1 MHAITHIIFEVDRW
15 VSLGTHWNQKLP
27 PIRNE
32 PVIDNNKVKMAE
44 RERKVPDNHSST
56 TCSETNGD
64 TTSK

>member
-1 MHAITHIIFEVDRW
+1 MLLHANTHIIFEVDRW
-15 VSLGTHWNQKLP
+15 AHIGTKKLP

-56 TCSETNGD
+56 TCSDTNGD